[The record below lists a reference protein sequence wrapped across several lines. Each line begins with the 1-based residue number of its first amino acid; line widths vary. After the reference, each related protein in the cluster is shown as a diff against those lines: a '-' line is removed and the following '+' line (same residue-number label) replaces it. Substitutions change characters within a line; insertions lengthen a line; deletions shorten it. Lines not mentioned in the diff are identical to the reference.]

1 MRCVWNSHKTGGQTV
16 AWKSRCLSVESLRF
30 HVKMFA
36 TDHSWEHPYSGDA
49 LPPSLANCDSTVFK
63 QSLDYFFHFK
73 VGRSL
78 IVILSTNWPCWHYGG
93 YRLSRSVTHGWF
105 KGMLWLRGNTF
116 LAPVSACLLFVVKS
130 SRYRWG
136 LNKVTEE
143 HCSHINLSRK
153 YEQFICNTLLIVPE
167 KNQWLCIYL
176 PELMCY
182 IFFKIYVL

>member
-1 MRCVWNSHKTGGQTV
+1 MLSRRDFT
-16 AWKSRCLSVESLRF
+16 WKCSPLTTLGNICTAGTLS
-30 HVKMFA
+30 
-36 TDHSWEHPYSGDA
+36 
-49 LPPSLANCDSTVFK
+49 LPPSLTATLPFSN
-63 QSLDYFFHFK
+63 K

-78 IVILSTNWPCWHYGG
+78 IVILSTNWPYWHYGG

-167 KNQWLCIYL
+167 KIQWLCIYL